1 MPLQVPGQPPDL
13 TSNYWPRLQWT
24 KEKRIEFQKFLK
36 NITKYCCFQITTYN
50 YTYCTN
56 SIANLCSEYYKD
68 TREMIRRRKTSH
80 SIHTLMNLFC
90 LVNNSNVKSN
100 NLEWPRVK
108 KQNFVRCLECFLSL
122 SHGELNLIHY
132 TKNTH
137 HVMKQASLGLF
148 FLFIKS
154 HPYWCK

>member
-1 MPLQVPGQPPDL
+1 MVYLCP
-13 TSNYWPRLQWT
+13 Y
-24 KEKRIEFQKFLK
+24 KFLVNLQTSLQITGLDFNEFKGEANRIPKVPK

-68 TREMIRRRKTSH
+68 TREMIRRRRKTSH

-100 NLEWPRVK
+100 DLE
-108 KQNFVRCLECFLSL
+108 
-122 SHGELNLIHY
+122 
-132 TKNTH
+132 
-137 HVMKQASLGLF
+137 
-148 FLFIKS
+148 
-154 HPYWCK
+154 